1 MIDLVE
7 LPGGVSV
14 SEVARPAAQE
24 AVDVL
29 HDVFNRYEQPAPV
42 RDLTDAVAGAWDG
55 LPRGAAG
62 EEAQVPRAGSVAALA
77 ADGRIPLDVA
87 TPTRFG
93 GCDAETDDGG
103 PRVGVHAEKQQRY
116 LAADRAGGSTTRRRA
131 GWWGSTARPAPGGG
145 TAGRSEIPSGA
156 LALSAGESQ
165 GRQDRGACG
174 ISQSTN
180 GSGSLTCSPRGMT
193 VRGIAAELGRA
204 PVDDQP

>member
-1 MIDLVE
+1 MRLVGNDLQAVPPAALVALADEPRKAVHRVMIDLVE

-42 RDLTDAVAGAWDG
+42 RDLTDAVAGALDG

-93 GCDAETDDGG
+93 GCDARQATE
-103 PRVGVHAEKQQRY
+103 
-116 LAADRAGGSTTRRRA
+116 
-131 GWWGSTARPAPGGG
+131 
-145 TAGRSEIPSGA
+145 AGR
-156 LALSAGESQ
+156 
-165 GRQDRGACG
+165 
-174 ISQSTN
+174 
-180 GSGSLTCSPRGMT
+180 GSR
-193 VRGIAAELGRA
+193 
-204 PVDDQP
+204 